1 MSPCT
6 ALDQPNNGSPTTRN
20 AYGSLLWAFAVN
32 PPTNSGKRMSR
43 ILTELRWVTPEGTL
57 RWPASRTKL
66 YSRLVGKL
74 LASDDSIPALASS
87 TSLSICRAYLPY
99 LSKMVS
105 EFRTAFLT
113 LVSFENNT
121 VPPSAG

>member
-1 MSPCT
+1 MNPCT

-20 AYGSLLWAFAVN
+20 AYGSLLRALAVN

-43 ILTELRWVTPEGTL
+43 ILTEAEVSDPRSH
-57 RWPASRTKL
+57 PALAGVPTKL